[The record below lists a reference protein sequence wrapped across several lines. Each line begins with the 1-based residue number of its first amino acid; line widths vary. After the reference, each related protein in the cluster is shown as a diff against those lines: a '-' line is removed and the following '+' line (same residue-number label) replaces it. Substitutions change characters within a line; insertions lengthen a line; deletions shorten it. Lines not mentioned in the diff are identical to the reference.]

1 VFAANGKSFDPGTVI
16 VRNGIIEAVG
26 KTTEIVVPA
35 DAETIDA
42 KGMAVYPG
50 FLDLY
55 TTLGTSERGPLGPKP
70 VPAAMC
76 RMPIRECRALRSIT
90 ETGSTPEFD
99 VASNLEL
106 PDATSEERRKLGFT
120 DILAA
125 PGGAIASGQSA
136 LVSLSGLPRREAI
149 VKPNVALHIQLTS
162 PSGITVGDTHDCIDE
177 LIT

>member
-42 KGMAVYPG
+42 KGYGGLSG

-55 TTLGTSERGPLGPKP
+55 TTLGTPSGVTRSKTGPGRN
-70 VPAAMC
+70 VPYADFAMP
-76 RMPIRECRALRSIT
+76 RTPIDNRNGI
-90 ETGSTPEFD
+90 TPEFD

-106 PDATSEERRKLGFT
+106 PDARRK
-120 DILAA
+120 
-125 PGGAIASGQSA
+125 SV
-136 LVSLSGLPRREAI
+136 VS
-149 VKPNVALHIQLTS
+149 
-162 PSGITVGDTHDCIDE
+162 
-177 LIT
+177 